1 MKKITKAFKDQL
13 KKLQEKLLTAVFSLR
28 DLFFKLAL
36 SFAIVLS
43 FLYLASR
50 APEIHGLFLRMKV
63 GEKVYRVLGGSN
75 SGGGTGFSIKAKSGI
90 SYIVTNAHVCELSED
105 GQNVL
110 IISDSGR
117 YLRRRILQISDHS
130 DLCLIEGIPGV
141 EGLSMGSEP
150 RIGDVV
156 TSVGHPSSMPI
167 TLSKGEIIGTS
178 TIKIPVGIIIDQ
190 NDPESNTV
198 KFFIREA
205 RFLSPEMCTKPKH
218 EVTVQTVNLIF
229 LYVRLVTCLE
239 VTVGAYKTN
248 ILIRPGNSGSPV
260 VDFWGNVVGIVFASD
275 NYNWGSVV
283 SYRDLEKFLSNF

>member
-1 MKKITKAFKDQL
+1 
-13 KKLQEKLLTAVFSLR
+13 
-28 DLFFKLAL
+28 
-36 SFAIVLS
+36 
-43 FLYLASR
+43 
-50 APEIHGLFLRMKV
+50 
-63 GEKVYRVLGGSN
+63 
-75 SGGGTGFSIKAKSGI
+75 
-90 SYIVTNAHVCELSED
+90 
-105 GQNVL
+105 
-110 IISDSGR
+110 
-117 YLRRRILQISDHS
+117 
-130 DLCLIEGIPGV
+130 
-141 EGLSMGSEP
+141 
-150 RIGDVV
+150 
-156 TSVGHPSSMPI
+156 
-167 TLSKGEIIGTS
+167 
-178 TIKIPVGIIIDQ
+178 VGIIIDQ